1 MRDLFEEHSYR
12 ENERTGKQ
20 QSATRFWNISPLYA
34 TNFTKDK
41 GKGQDPIYQSLS
53 QPAIRYGRQP
63 ENTGRRLRIR
73 ISLMRLC

>member
-1 MRDLFEEHSYR
+1 VRDLFEEHRYR

-20 QSATRFWNISPLYA
+20 QSSTRFWNIPPLYA
-34 TNFTKDK
+34 TSFTKDK
-41 GKGQDPIYQSLS
+41 GKGQDPIYESLS
-53 QPAIRYGRQP
+53 QPAIRSGRQA

>member
-1 MRDLFEEHSYR
+1 MRDLFEEHRYR

-34 TNFTKDK
+34 TSFTKDK
-41 GKGQDPIYQSLS
+41 GKGQDPIYESLS
-53 QPAIRYGRQP
+53 QPAIRSGRQP

>member
-1 MRDLFEEHSYR
+1 MRDLFEEHSYG
-12 ENERTGKQ
+12 ENERTGKE
-20 QSATRFWNISPLYA
+20 QSATRFWNISPLYS
-34 TNFTKDK
+34 TNFTKVK

-53 QPAIRYGRQP
+53 QPAIHSGRQA